1 MSTLTAR
8 GPTLRDCLLRLSQS
22 TTAPPP
28 LRTRRRRGKLS
39 PRRLSVQR
47 VFEELENYI
56 LLSASIVGT
65 VWNDQSGDGVR
76 QQSDPGVAGETVFLD
91 LNHDHTN
98 DNTSVTVAGS
108 TTLAPSPGE
117 LGAVA
122 GGLAAT
128 LQVQGF
134 PATISD
140 LQVNLDLVD
149 NQPAGS
155 APVAVG
161 VVSPLGITVPDLPT
175 LINIQPG
182 QSFDGSFDQSA
193 ATPITLATPNGNG
206 VIAGTF
212 QPQNSFTEPP
222 AHIYDGNPNGT
233 WGLVFFG
240 NTTGLVLNSWSL
252 TFKLADPTATT
263 NASGNYTFSNLVP
276 GTYDVEIP
284 GTPGQ
289 SQTSPAGTGTAQTV
303 TVADGQTASGVD
315 FGIQPASELATEKFY
330 LSSQATAWGQPVT
343 INYTITNQ
351 GNGDAPAFD
360 VGVVLSNDG
369 AITAQSPVLQTL
381 SFPAGLAAGAS
392 MSGSVTVTLPAAP
405 PSGFTSLAST
415 EIGFLIDPSHALAHN
430 NPATDANQGPGYDMT
445 ELATTANVAVTT
457 NPQAQDDPSI
467 AVDPNNRNHIVVA
480 YMDFSL
486 VNTGYAGI
494 GVSVSEDGGQTWTE
508 SALPLPVGFSQGAA
522 HPTVQFNAQGQVFV
536 SFIAATFLG
545 PQPGLTEPAGSQ
557 RLDGFQSNNGIFV
570 SSSTN
575 GGTTWAQPVPVAS
588 NMYTGTDVNF
598 EDDPSFGIDTFKTLP
613 DGQPNPYYDDLYV
626 TWVRVYSPGQFPG
639 DPQSTAGTDI
649 MLAVSQDGGQ
659 TWSTQMQNQGG
670 TQITVIKDPNYA
682 TDGTGS
688 SGHGDMF
695 YPQVTIGPQGDIY
708 VSAYAAGGFDVFHS
722 TDNGAS
728 FVAPNPAEGLGLPFP
743 GINVLPYPT
752 LFADD
757 FRTNSVRDIVAD
769 PSDPGRVYVSD
780 ANYVFDAAVGG
791 VVDSG
796 EILFAVSNDYGQTWD
811 PIFQVGKETTNLA
824 DLPPGEND
832 AFLSVLNDDD
842 NGNFTEFDSGAQ
854 LNDEVLDG
862 QVFPSMAVDEE
873 GALTVIWY
881 DTRLDPTQQNLDVY
895 GVVSTDGG
903 KTFSPNFRV
912 TDTTFNP
919 NDGNFTDANG
929 NTNDYLGD
937 HIGVV
942 AVNGTAYAV
951 WTTTEGG
958 NQNIDFQTYSLTT
971 PPAPPVDRLY
981 PDNTPQTATHL
992 GFVSALQNVPEL
1004 TVGAANDNWF
1014 SLTAGASG
1022 DIVVTATA
1030 SAGDGQNLQ
1039 LQLTDAN
1046 GDPLEPPPV
1055 VTPILDPSGT
1065 VIGSQLVYSGSVAGE
1080 TYLVHVGSGDQ
1091 TSIPY
1096 ALAVSSL
1103 TADLGTSVQ
1112 GTEAGNLPQGGLSL
1126 YRLEAAVTGSIN
1138 LTLTPG
1144 SDPQDNFT
1152 LQVLGPN
1159 GQTVLASGPAAG
1171 SGAPQTITLPVT
1183 QGEVVLIQVAGGDPN
1198 AASSSFTIQYT
1209 NFDQYETPNGQ
1220 TLFFPTP
1227 SPPSSIA
1234 AGDLSSNGIDDIVTS
1249 SVVGADPVNVLMANG
1264 NGTFQA
1270 PRQYDVGPGQSGALT
1285 AGYRQVALADL
1296 TGNGVEDIVVP
1307 NFRAGDISVLLGNG
1321 NGTFQPQR
1329 TFDAVSSADSLVTGN
1344 FTTSG
1349 TTDVAVLQNF
1359 SQEGGVSDLAIL
1371 IGRGDGTFEPA
1382 VLYATIF
1389 NNGAG
1394 PMVVGDFTGNGID
1407 DIMVFSKNEPE
1418 AEFFLGNGDGTFRV
1432 GGVINL
1438 PENVFAAQAA
1448 DLTGNGKL
1456 DLITTG
1462 TNTGNVYVMMGN
1474 GDGTFQAPQT
1484 YTAMAPNGGN
1494 EVGVY
1499 GLAVAD
1505 FGSPSDSGPGAPDGV
1520 PDIIVTAQN
1529 RSGSGPG
1536 EVIMLPGSVNSA
1548 GQYTL
1553 GTPVVLADVA
1563 TAGKIAVGDFTG
1575 NGATDIA
1582 ATDNDGVL
1590 VIYGQAPNI
1599 PANTTAATARD
1610 LGSAAHVVTQPQAI
1624 VAGYEDA
1631 YYTYH
1636 VPTEDVPGSGAEVVD
1651 FSALFQ
1657 DIGGAGIGMDVL
1669 NAAGDVLGSGDR
1681 FRVVAA
1687 QGSVLTVHVFGEPAA
1702 QAGGLAQGSGVYT
1715 LDVDVLPQVVSVHAL
1730 SPIPGGPVTSIVLT
1744 FQGDSLDPA
1753 PAQDPANY
1761 SVILLGP
1768 GGGVVPIAASSGG
1781 QPIVYDPGVNIDVTS
1796 GLTYPTAV
1804 DQTVT
1809 LLFTQP
1815 LAAGSYEI
1823 VLSPAIQAAAYNAA
1837 EAGELAP
1844 GDGSFA
1850 GHPVVTVT
1858 GALVVNGARLTEPGL
1873 VTAPVAS
1880 TAQQSAVVASL
1891 FLTELQGDLA
1901 ALLDQGLR
1909 AAVGDSA
1916 ITTGV
1921 NDEILA
1927 QYLPLYLSQ
1936 GTVSTGQTPPSFTII
1951 WLDPVSIDLQSPQ
1964 GVSLSYNLST
1974 NALSNGLGS
1983 SFVSVGGNVEMIV
1996 MENAAGTFNLDV
2008 ANVAATAQGGAVELS
2023 ANGFSSEEFTAQL
2036 QGGETGFQ
2044 LDLGGEN
2051 TSAVASA
2058 QSPGGI
2064 TGPAGAPE
2072 TSAAVFAGP
2081 VSFAGATNAAFSTG
2095 SSGATTAAVQT
2106 GGATGAGQPLLTT
2119 YGQSLSGDSAEEQL
2133 NERQSSNG
2141 LPSLQSILQVVKQ
2154 VMSGF
2159 SGVMDALGRKSPA
2172 AVLRQL
2178 SGMLDKL
2185 SGPGTPA
2192 AANDHGARNDEVKDA
2207 NPGPG
2212 QTAPSAMLGPAPQ
2225 STPGP
2230 GGIDTVLWDHGI
2242 DGLLQERSR
2251 SGSAAFLAA
2260 AFLATGL
2267 VGSELDERPA
2277 ARSTSARQR
2286 RSEPRE

>member
-1 MSTLTAR
+1 
-8 GPTLRDCLLRLSQS
+8 
-22 TTAPPP
+22 
-28 LRTRRRRGKLS
+28 
-39 PRRLSVQR
+39 V
-47 VFEELENYI
+47 

-76 QQSDPGVAGETVFLD
+76 QGSDPGVAGETVFLD
-91 LNHDHTN
+91 LNHDHTD
-98 DNTSVTVAGS
+98 DNTSVTVPGS

-122 GGLAAT
+122 GGMAAT

-140 LQVNLDLVD
+140 LQVNMDLVD

-155 APVAVG
+155 APVSVG

-193 ATPITLATPNGNG
+193 ATSVTLATPNGNG
-206 VIAGTF
+206 LIAGTF

-263 NASGNYTFSNLVP
+263 NAGGNYTLSNLAP
-276 GTYDVEIP
+276 GTYDVEIL

-289 SQTSPAGTGTAQTV
+289 SQTSPVGTGTSQTV
-303 TVADGQTASGVD
+303 TLADGQTASGVD

-330 LSSQATAWGQPVT
+330 LSSQPTAWGQPVT

-351 GNGDAPAFD
+351 GNGDAPAFG
-360 VGVVLSNDG
+360 VAVVLSNDG
-369 AITAQSPVLQTL
+369 AITAQGPVLQTL

-392 MSGSVTVTLPAAP
+392 MSGSVTVNLPAAP

-430 NPATDANQGPGYDMT
+430 DPATDANQGPGYDMT
-445 ELATTANVAVTT
+445 ELATTPNVAVTT
-457 NPQAQDDPSI
+457 NPLAQDDPSI
-467 AVDPNNRNHIVVA
+467 AVDPNNPNHIVVA

-494 GVSVSEDGGQTWTE
+494 GVSVSEDGGKTWTE
-508 SALPLPVGFSQGAA
+508 SSVPLPVDFSQGAA
-522 HPTVQFNAQGQVFV
+522 DPTVQFSAQGQVFV
-536 SFIAATFLG
+536 SFMAATFLG
-545 PQPGLTEPAGSQ
+545 PQPGLTEPGSSQ

-570 SSSTN
+570 SSSSN
-575 GGTTWAQPVPVAS
+575 GGTTWAQPVAVAS
-588 NMYTGTDVNF
+588 NIYTGTDVNF
-598 EDDPSFGIDTFKTLP
+598 EDDLDFAIDTYKTLP

-626 TWVRVYSPGQFPG
+626 TWVRVYAPGQFPG
-639 DPQSTAGTDI
+639 DPQSTAGSDI
-649 MLAVSQDGGQ
+649 MFAVSQDGGHS
-659 TWSTQMQNQGG
+659 WSTQVQNQGG

-682 TDGTGS
+682 TNGTGS
-688 SGHGDMF
+688 PGHGYMF
-695 YPQVTIGPQGDIY
+695 YPQVTIGPEGDVY
-708 VSAYAAGGFDVFHS
+708 VSAYAGGAFDVFHS

-728 FVAPNPAEGLGLPFP
+728 FVAPNLAEGLGLPFP

-752 LFADD
+752 LFADNL
-757 FRTNSVRDIVAD
+757 RTNPVRDIVAD
-769 PSDPGRVYVSD
+769 LSDPGRVYVSD
-780 ANYVFDAAVGG
+780 ANYVYDAAVGG

-842 NGNFTEFDSGAQ
+842 NGNFTAFDSGAQ
-854 LNDEVLDG
+854 LNNEVLDG
-862 QVFPSMAVDEE
+862 QVFPSMAVDAQ

-881 DTRLDPTQQNLDVY
+881 DTRLDPTQQDLDVY
-895 GVVSTDGG
+895 GTVSTDGG
-903 KTFSPNFRV
+903 KTFSPNFRI
-912 TDTTFNP
+912 TDTSLNP

-929 NTNDYLGD
+929 NSNDYLGD
-937 HIGVV
+937 HIGVA

-951 WTTTEGG
+951 WTTTVGG
-958 NQNIDFQTYSLTT
+958 AQNIDFQTYSLTT

-981 PDNTPQTATHL
+981 PDNTPQTATDL
-992 GFVSALQNVPEL
+992 GFVSALENIPEL

-1046 GDPLEPPPV
+1046 GDPLEPSPV
-1055 VTPILDPSGT
+1055 VTPILDPAGT

-1080 TYLVHVGSGDQ
+1080 TYLIHVASGDQ
-1091 TSIPY
+1091 TSIAY

-1112 GTEAGNLPQGGLSL
+1112 GTEAGNLPQGGLAL
-1126 YRLEAAVTGSIN
+1126 YRLEAAVTGSIDV
-1138 LTLTPG
+1138 TLTPG

-1152 LQVLGPN
+1152 LQFLSPN

-1171 SGAPQTITLPVT
+1171 SGAPQTISLPVT

-1209 NFDQYETPNGQ
+1209 NFDQYETPNVQ

-1234 AGDLSSNGIDDIVTS
+1234 VGDLSNDGIDDIVTS
-1249 SVVGADPVNVLMANG
+1249 SVVGADPVNVLMGNG

-1270 PRQYDVGPGQSGALT
+1270 PRQYNVGPGLSGALT
-1285 AGYRQVALADL
+1285 AGYRQVAVADL
-1296 TGNGVEDIVVP
+1296 TGNGIDDIVVP

-1329 TFDAVSSADSLVTGN
+1329 NFDAVSSPDSLVTGN

-1349 TTDVAVLQNF
+1349 TTDIAVLQNF

-1382 VLYATIF
+1382 VLYPTIF

-1418 AEFFLGNGDGTFRV
+1418 AELFLGNGNGTFRV
-1432 GGVINL
+1432 GGVIDL

-1474 GDGTFQAPQT
+1474 GNGTFQAPQT
-1484 YTAMAPNGGN
+1484 YTALAPTGGN

-1505 FGSPSDSGPGAPDGV
+1505 FGSPSASGPGTPDGV
-1520 PDIIVTAQN
+1520 LDIIVTAQN

-1536 EVIMLPGSVNSA
+1536 EVIMLPGSVSSA
-1548 GQYTL
+1548 GHYTL

-1590 VIYGQAPNI
+1590 VIYGQAPSI

-1610 LGSAAHVVTQPQAI
+1610 LGSVAHLVTQPEAI

-1631 YYTYH
+1631 YYTYT
-1636 VPTEDVPGSGAEVVD
+1636 VPTEDVAGSGAEVVD

-1657 DIGGAGIGMDVL
+1657 DVGGAGLGMEVL
-1669 NAAGDVLGSGDR
+1669 NAAGNVLGAGDR

-1687 QGSVLTVHVFGEPAA
+1687 QGSVLTVLVFGEPAVAA

-1715 LDVDVLPQVVSVHAL
+1715 LDIDVLPQVVSVHAL
-1730 SPIPGGPVTSIVLT
+1730 SPIPGGPITSIVLT
-1744 FQGDSLDPA
+1744 FQGDNLDPA
-1753 PAQDPANY
+1753 SAEDPANY
-1761 SVILLGP
+1761 TVIFLGP
-1768 GGGVVPIAASSGG
+1768 GIGGVVPSAATSGG
-1781 QPIVYDPGVNIDVTS
+1781 QSIIYDPGVNVDVTS

-1823 VLSPAIQAAAYNAA
+1823 VLAPAIQAAPYNAA

-1844 GDGSFA
+1844 ADGSFV
-1850 GHPVVTVT
+1850 GHPVVSMV

-1873 VTAPVAS
+1873 VSAPVAS
-1880 TAQQSAVVASL
+1880 TAQNSAVVASL
-1891 FLTELQGDLA
+1891 FLTQLQGDLA
-1901 ALLDQGLR
+1901 AVLDQGLR
-1909 AAVGDSA
+1909 AAEGDSA
-1916 ITTGV
+1916 ITTAV

-1927 QYLPLYLSQ
+1927 RYLPLYNLALGPLPGPVLTQ
-1936 GTVSTGQTPPSFTII
+1936 QTFPSFTII

-2008 ANVAATAQGGAVELS
+2008 GNVASTAQGGAVELS

-2036 QGGETGFQ
+2036 QGGQTGFQ
-2044 LDLGGEN
+2044 LDLGGDA
-2051 TSAVASA
+2051 SAVASSESSA
-2058 QSPGGI
+2058 ATTAAAPAIPGGFTASI
-2064 TGPAGAPE
+2064 GGSVSSLFAAPE
-2072 TSAAVFAGP
+2072 TPGGGTSAAV
-2081 VSFAGATNAAFSTG
+2081 STG
-2095 SSGATTAAVQT
+2095 SSTATTAATV
-2106 GGATGAGQPLLTT
+2106 GQPLLTA
-2119 YGQSLSGDSAEEQL
+2119 YGQSLSGDSGQEQPEDVEASKRL
-2133 NERQSSNG
+2133 K
-2141 LPSLQSILQVVKQ
+2141 SLKSILRVVKK
-2154 VMSGF
+2154 VLSGF

-2172 AVLRQL
+2172 AVLRQF

-2185 SGPGTPA
+2185 SGPSIPA
-2192 AANDHGARNDEVKDA
+2192 AANDRGARNFEVKDA
-2207 NPGPG
+2207 NPGRG
-2212 QTAPSAMLGPAPQ
+2212 QTAPSAMLGPAPE

-2230 GGIDTVLWDHGI
+2230 GGIDIVLWDHGI
-2242 DGLLQERSR
+2242 DGLLQERNR
-2251 SGSAAFLAA
+2251 LESGALWAA
-2260 AFLATGL
+2260 AFLASGL
-2267 VGSELDERPA
+2267 VRCELNERPA
-2277 ARSTSARQR
+2277 AGSPRARKR
-2286 RSEPRE
+2286 RPETRE